1 MPGRSRPAVSRAA
14 IAAALLLFAGTVRA
28 HTRPAPDGP
37 SAADGMTTL
46 QTIVVTATKRP
57 ENLQNVPGQ
66 VTALT
71 ATLLRETH
79 ANGFQSFAAYV
90 PGLSYLSEGPTSN
103 LVVIRGITTGGSQLS
118 GAIGMYVD
126 QVPVGAS
133 SSFGLAFQSLD
144 INTFDLARIEVLN
157 GPQGTLYGSNALGGT
172 IKYVTVAPDPKHFAA
187 TGELEG
193 SKTAHGSG
201 NDGIRAMVNVPLFG
215 NRAALRIDG
224 LQQFDSGYARDPLNH
239 RKYQGKGRTLG
250 GRVSLLAHLTPDVD
264 LRLGAFS
271 QNISAMGYPVS
282 FRNPATGA
290 PTYGTYDQNYAL
302 AQPSTS
308 SLRLYSA
315 VVNWHLPRAT
325 LTSVSGYQIDSGKY
339 FNDVSDV
346 YNPLLAAIFGVNPYG
361 LFVHTVTRKVTEEL
375 RLASAGSG
383 SLRWLVGGFFDHEST
398 HEVVDLVNGANPAG
412 TLAGFDL
419 FYGALP
425 STYREFAGF
434 ADATYRFNPVFD
446 ATVGVRYSHN
456 DQHYQQY
463 AHGLFVVPIQ
473 PTLTTHENSRSGQNV
488 VTYLVNPRL
497 HVTRDWMIYAK
508 AASGYRPG
516 GPNFVLAL
524 GKGEPSFDADTL
536 WNYELGS
543 KSRLFGDRLTL
554 DLDVYDIQWSKI
566 QLTVNNGGINQLENG
581 GDAQIKGAEMSFA
594 ARVLPSLTV
603 SGSAAYT
610 DAKLTTTSPALGV
623 DYTGAR
629 LPLSPRYNF
638 ALMAK
643 YAFRLPAGRAGSLLV
658 SDRYV
663 GDHAAGFAGSAVKPL
678 YRMAGFNTAD
688 LDLSF
693 QLERHFELDFYL
705 KNIFDTAG
713 QVSASTLANE
723 YDPSAPV
730 PVTMS
735 RPRTVGV
742 ELKASVGG

>member
-1 MPGRSRPAVSRAA
+1 MPGRTRPAVSRAA
-14 IAAALLLFAGTVRA
+14 IAAGLLIVAGTARA
-28 HTRPAPDGP
+28 HIRPGAAGQ
-37 SAADGMTTL
+37 SAAGKAATL
-46 QTIVVTATKRP
+46 QTIVVTATRRP
-57 ENLQNVPGQ
+57 ENLQNVPGT

-71 ATLLRETH
+71 GSLLHETH
-79 ANGFQSFAAYV
+79 ASGLQSFAAYV

-118 GAIGMYVD
+118 GAIGLYVD
-126 QVPVGAS
+126 QVPIGAS
-133 SSFGLAFQSLD
+133 SSFGLAFQTFNV
-144 INTFDLARIEVLN
+144 NTFDLARIEVLN
-157 GPQGTLYGSNALGGT
+157 GPQGTLYGSNALGGA
-172 IKYVTVAPDPKHFAA
+172 IKYITAAPDPRHFAA
-187 TGELEG
+187 TGELQG
-193 SKTAHGSG
+193 SKTEHGSG
-201 NDGIRAMVNVPLFG
+201 NDGIRAMVNIPLFG
-215 NRAALRIDG
+215 DRAALRIDG
-224 LQQFDSGYARDPLNH
+224 LQQFESGYARDPFNH

-250 GRVSLLAHLTPDVD
+250 GRVSFLAHLTPDVD

-271 QNISAMGYPVS
+271 QNISAVGYPVS
-282 FRNPATGA
+282 FRDPVTGA
-290 PTYGTYDQNYAL
+290 PTYGTYDQNYVL

-315 VVNWHLPRAT
+315 VVNWRLPRAT

-339 FNDVSDV
+339 FNDVSDI
-346 YNPLLAAIFGVNPYG
+346 YNPLLAGIFGVNPYG

-375 RLASAGSG
+375 RLASSGSG
-383 SLRWLVGGFFDHEST
+383 SLRWLIGGVFDHETT
-398 HEVVDLVNGANPAG
+398 HEIVDLGNGANPAG

-434 ADATYRFNPVFD
+434 ADATYRFNSVFD

-473 PTLTTHENSRSGQNV
+473 PALTTHENSRSAQNV
-488 VTYLVNPRL
+488 TTYLINPRL

-524 GKGEPSFDADTL
+524 GKGEPTFAADTL

-594 ARVLPSLTV
+594 ARMLPHLTV

-610 DAKLTTTSPALGV
+610 DAKLTTTSPTLGV

-638 ALMAK
+638 ALMAR
-643 YAFRLPAGRAGSLLV
+643 YAFRLPAGRSGSLLV
-658 SDRYV
+658 SDSYV
-663 GDHAAGFAGSAVKPL
+663 GDHTAGFAGSAVKPL
-678 YRMAGFNTAD
+678 YRMPGFNTAD
-688 LDLSF
+688 LDLSL

-705 KNIFDTAG
+705 KNIFDAAG

-730 PVTMS
+730 PVTLS

>member
-1 MPGRSRPAVSRAA
+1 MPGRARPAVARV
-14 IAAALLLFAGTVRA
+14 ALTAGLLIVAGASQA
-28 HTRPAPDGP
+28 HPQALPADTSDTGKTP
-37 SAADGMTTL
+37 TL
-46 QTIVVTATKRP
+46 QTIVVTATKRL
-57 ENLQNVPGQ
+57 ENLQDVPGQ

-71 ATLLRETH
+71 GVLLHQAH
-79 ANGFQSFAAYV
+79 ANGFASFAGFV

-126 QVPVGAS
+126 QVPIGAS
-133 SSFGLAFQSLD
+133 SSFGLAFQTLD

-157 GPQGTLYGSNALGGT
+157 GPQGTLYGSNTLGGA
-172 IKYVTVAPDPKHFAA
+172 IKYITMPPNSRRFAA

-193 SKTAHGSG
+193 SQTEHSSG
-201 NDGIRAMVNVPLFG
+201 NDGIRGMVNIPLLAG
-215 NRAALRIDG
+215 RAALRIDG
-224 LQQFDSGYARDPLNH
+224 LQQFESGYARDPFHH
-239 RKYQGKGRTLG
+239 RKYQGKGRTIG
-250 GRVSLLAHLTPDVD
+250 GRVAFLAHLTPHLD

-282 FRNPATGA
+282 FRNPTTGA
-290 PTYGTYDQNYAL
+290 PTYGTYDQNYPL

-315 VVNWHLPRAT
+315 VLDWHLAHAT

-346 YNPLLAAIFGVNPYG
+346 YNPLLATVFGINPYG
-361 LFVHTVTRKVTEEL
+361 LFVHTVTHKVTEEL
-375 RLASAGSG
+375 RLASTGSR
-383 SLRWLVGGFFDHEST
+383 SLRWIIGAFFDHEST
-398 HEVVDLVNGANPAG
+398 HEFIDLVNGASPTG

-425 STYREFAGF
+425 STYREFAGY
-434 ADATYRFNPVFD
+434 ADATYRFNSVFD
-446 ATVGVRYSHN
+446 TTVGVRYSHN

-463 AHGLFVVPIQ
+463 AHGLFVVPAQ
-473 PTLTTHENSRSGQNV
+473 PTLTTHENSRSAQNV
-488 VTYLVNPRL
+488 VTYLINPRL
-497 HVTRDWMIYAK
+497 HITRDWMIYAK

-524 GKGEPSFDADTL
+524 GNGAPTFAADTL

-554 DLDVYDIQWSKI
+554 DLDIYDIQWSKI

-594 ARVLPSLTV
+594 ARVLRNLTV
-603 SGSAAYT
+603 SGSATYT
-610 DAKLTTTSPALGV
+610 NAKLTTTSPALGV
-623 DYTGAR
+623 DYVGAR

-643 YAFRLPAGRAGSLLV
+643 YAFRLPAGRSGSVLV

-663 GDHAAGFAGSAVKPL
+663 GDHTAGFAGSTLKPL
-678 YRMAGFNTAD
+678 YRMPGFNTTD
-688 LDLSF
+688 LDLS
-693 QLERHFELDFYL
+693 LRLNRHFELDFYL

-723 YDPSAPV
+723 YDPAAPV
-730 PVTMS
+730 PVTLS

-742 ELKASVGG
+742 EIKATDGG